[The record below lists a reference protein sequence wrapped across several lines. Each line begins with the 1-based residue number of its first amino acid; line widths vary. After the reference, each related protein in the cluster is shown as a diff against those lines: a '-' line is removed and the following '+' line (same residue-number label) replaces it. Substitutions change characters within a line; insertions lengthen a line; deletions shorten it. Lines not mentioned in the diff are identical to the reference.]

1 MSKTASGSTLVFG
14 LVVVAIG
21 GVISATATSARSTP
35 SQDWFYDMINY
46 FGIAVILL
54 GLGMFFFG
62 SLLFAKNKD

>member
-35 SQDWFYDMINY
+35 SQDWLYDLLNY
-46 FGIAVILL
+46 FGIAIILA
-54 GLGMFFFG
+54 GIGMFFFG
-62 SLLFAKNKD
+62 SMFFSRKN

>member
-35 SQDWFYDMINY
+35 DQDWLYDLVNY
-46 FGIAVILL
+46 FGIAVILA
-54 GLGMFFFG
+54 GLVMFFFG
-62 SLLFAKNKD
+62 SMFFSRKN